1 MRIDEKEL
9 NEQLAVNATETVA
22 MVAVRAIGELS
33 CMMDAAGTHDEAST
47 SMVMGLCAWL
57 TSVLD
62 GKSANPAYAF
72 VDAAKTLDD
81 AMLDEL
87 SRCQHYVAEMHERTK
102 KAESLALV
110 SEDYARWYLRLRD
123 NPDGPV
129 FACNEEPIDR
139 HAQIFGEELDALME
153 DLDIPSSAPPPP
165 SEFK

>member
-22 MVAVRAIGELS
+22 MVSVRAIGELS

-62 GKSANPAYAF
+62 GKAADPAKAF
-72 VDAAKTLDD
+72 VDASKTLD
-81 AMLDEL
+81 AAVLDEL

-123 NPDGPV
+123 GGTTLGVARFHPNAEDL
-129 FACNEEPIDR
+129 F
-139 HAQIFGEELDALME
+139 LDAGEIDMEME
-153 DLDIPSSAPPPP
+153 DMDEEAKGNEI
-165 SEFK
+165 K